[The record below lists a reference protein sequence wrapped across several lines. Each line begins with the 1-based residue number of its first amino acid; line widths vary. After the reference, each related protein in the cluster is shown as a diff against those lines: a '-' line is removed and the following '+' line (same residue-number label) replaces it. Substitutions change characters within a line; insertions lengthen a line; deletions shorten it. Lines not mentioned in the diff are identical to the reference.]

1 MEKKLDK
8 NYVVGA
14 ILMDLCKAFDC
25 VPHDLVIA
33 KLHAYGFDL
42 KSLEYI
48 LSYLTNRK
56 QSTRIN
62 EIYSLFEIILSGVPQ
77 GSILGP
83 IIFNIFLNDLF
94 FFIENNGIH
103 NYADDNT
110 LSSFS
115 NSFPNLIKILEN
127 QSNIALSWLQNNKMM
142 ANPKKFHAILLSK
155 IKSDNSDFEIKIGN
169 RTIRPERTVKLLG
182 VTLDDKLNFDL
193 HVSKICKTASTQLNA
208 LYRFKSILH
217 LQAKRVLV
225 QSFVYANFNYCP
237 LVWHFS
243 SAKSLLKVEKI
254 HERAVR
260 FLYNSDKISCENLS
274 VKSPSNN
281 DMCVLRLRNLCIEIF
296 KTINEMSPTYMK
308 EIFLLEQSSRP
319 VRKLNY
325 NNLRTASVKTN
336 TFGTKSLGSLGP
348 KVWNNLPCH
357 IKSTES
363 LMAFKK
369 MIKTWDG
376 NKCLRKKC
384 KKKEDFQF

>member
-1 MEKKLDK
+1 MKPLKNAVNSRIRHSIFPNNAKRAVVTPLDKATKDKNSVNNYRPVSVLNFFSKFYEKTIKEQIMSFINSKLSVFLSAYRKNYSTQHVLLRLIEEWKKKLDK

-14 ILMDLCKAFDC
+14 ILIDLSKAFDC

-42 KSLEYI
+42 KSMEYI
-48 LSYLTNRK
+48 LSYLTNRE
-56 QSTRIN
+56 QSTRFN

-103 NYADDNT
+103 NYTDDNT

-115 NSFPNLIKILEN
+115 NSFPNLITILEN
-127 QSNIALSWLQNNKMM
+127 QSNIPLSWLQNNKMI
-142 ANPKKFHAILLSK
+142 ANPKKLYAILLSK

-169 RTIRPERTVKLLG
+169 RTIRSERTVKLLG

-260 FLYNSDKISCENLS
+260 FLYNSDKISCDNLS

-281 DMCVLRLRNLCIEIF
+281 DMCVLRLRNLCRE
-296 KTINEMSPTYMK
+296 N
-308 EIFLLEQSSRP
+308 
-319 VRKLNY
+319 
-325 NNLRTASVKTN
+325 
-336 TFGTKSLGSLGP
+336 
-348 KVWNNLPCH
+348 
-357 IKSTES
+357 
-363 LMAFKK
+363 
-369 MIKTWDG
+369 
-376 NKCLRKKC
+376 
-384 KKKEDFQF
+384 

>member
-1 MEKKLDK
+1 MEENKLDK

-14 ILMDLCKAFDC
+14 ILMDLSKAFDC
-25 VPHDLVIA
+25 IPHDLVIA

-48 LSYLTNRK
+48 LSYLTNRE

-127 QSNIALSWLQNNKMM
+127 QSNIALSWLQNNKMI

-169 RTIRPERTVKLLG
+169 RTIRSERAVKLLG

-208 LYRFKSILH
+208 LYRFKSILP
-217 LQAKRVLV
+217 LQSKRFWCKVLFMQILIIV
-225 QSFVYANFNYCP
+225 PWYGTFPLQS
-237 LVWHFS
+237 HF
-243 SAKSLLKVEKI
+243 
-254 HERAVR
+254 
-260 FLYNSDKISCENLS
+260 
-274 VKSPSNN
+274 
-281 DMCVLRLRNLCIEIF
+281 
-296 KTINEMSPTYMK
+296 
-308 EIFLLEQSSRP
+308 
-319 VRKLNY
+319 
-325 NNLRTASVKTN
+325 
-336 TFGTKSLGSLGP
+336 
-348 KVWNNLPCH
+348 
-357 IKSTES
+357 
-363 LMAFKK
+363 
-369 MIKTWDG
+369 
-376 NKCLRKKC
+376 
-384 KKKEDFQF
+384 